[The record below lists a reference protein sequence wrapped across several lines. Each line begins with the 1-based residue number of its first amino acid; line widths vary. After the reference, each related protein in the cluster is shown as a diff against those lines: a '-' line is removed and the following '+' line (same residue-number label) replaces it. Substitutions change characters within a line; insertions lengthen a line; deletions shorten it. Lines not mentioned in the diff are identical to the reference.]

1 MHLQQAFIT
10 AARGKDMM
18 ALTRPNNWGVQALMV
33 VSNVKGKV
41 TFRALTDINAQDVF
55 EIDKEHSF
63 ESGVNIKKG
72 QTMVVNLPRKY
83 DLAPKRIL
91 NRMKNAHI
99 TEFVKKNYVDGVA
112 ELPVD
117 MYFKAVKNEPSE
129 LTVSTRDTY
138 VTVYGEAM

>member
-1 MHLQQAFIT
+1 
-10 AARGKDMM
+10 MM

-91 NRMKNAHI
+91 NRMK
-99 TEFVKKNYVDGVA
+99 
-112 ELPVD
+112 
-117 MYFKAVKNEPSE
+117 M
-129 LTVSTRDTY
+129 LTLQSL
-138 VTVYGEAM
+138 